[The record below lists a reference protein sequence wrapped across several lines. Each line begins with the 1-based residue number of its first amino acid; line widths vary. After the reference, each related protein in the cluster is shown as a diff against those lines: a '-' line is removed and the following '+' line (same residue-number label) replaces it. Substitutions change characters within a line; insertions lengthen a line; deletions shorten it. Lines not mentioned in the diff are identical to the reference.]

1 MHGLYKSPYN
11 KASMQ
16 SKRQTRTYHH
26 SIQLIILLSGISLLT
41 SCSQQA
47 PPYTPDLPPEDSITL
62 VAVGD
67 IMLGGTAEEIM
78 LKNGY
83 DYPFKRTRHLLDN
96 ADIVIGNLEGP
107 LTDNEIPETGNK
119 QYLFRS
125 PPQAVAPA
133 LRRAGFNAMNLANNH
148 ILDYGVIG
156 MNNTI
161 QSLNQHGII
170 SIGAGQNLSKARAG
184 RIIRTEH
191 GDVALLGYS
200 LTFPESF
207 WATDTRPGTAF
218 GHRQQ
223 IIEDIQ
229 RFSEQ
234 VDYIVVSFHWGREK
248 SETLRP
254 YQPRLARAAIDA
266 GADIVLGHHPH
277 ILQAVESYKQGLII
291 YSLGNYVFGSY
302 SQDARNSVV
311 ARISLHK
318 GNYHSA
324 ELTPINVLNTQV
336 VFQPRALQGEAAAD
350 VIRHMNRLSVSSNT
364 RLRLYNH
371 RGYLHSRSNKIQ
383 SIAPEH

>member
-1 MHGLYKSPYN
+1 
-11 KASMQ
+11 MQ
-16 SKRQTRTYHH
+16 TTRQTTTRHH
-26 SIQLIILLSGISLLT
+26 PAQLPAMATALFLLA
-41 SCSQQA
+41 SCSQQT
-47 PPYTPDLPPEDSITL
+47 PLYTPRPSPENSITL

-83 DYPFKRTRHLLDN
+83 DYPFKHTRQLLSN
-96 ADIVIGNLEGP
+96 AEIVIGNLEGP
-107 LTDNEIPETGNK
+107 LTNHQIPETPDK

-148 ILDYGVIG
+148 ILDYGVTG
-156 MNNTI
+156 MNDTL
-161 QSLNQHGII
+161 QSLDQSGII
-170 SIGAGQNLSKARAG
+170 GVGAGQNLSEARTG
-184 RIIRTEH
+184 RIIRTAH

-207 WATDTRPGTAF
+207 WATDTQPGTAF
-218 GHRQQ
+218 GHRKQ
-223 IIEDIQ
+223 IVEDIQ
-229 RFSEQ
+229 RLSQQ

-248 SETLRP
+248 AETLRP

-277 ILQAVESYKQGLII
+277 ILQAVETYKQGLII

-311 ARISLHK
+311 ARINLHS
-318 GNYHSA
+318 GHFHSV

-336 VFQPRALQGEAAAD
+336 VFQPAPLKGKAAAG
-350 VIRHMNRLSVSSNT
+350 VIEHINQLSANTNT
-364 RLRLYNH
+364 RLQLYKH
-371 RGYLHSRSNKIQ
+371 RGYLHSRPNKIQ
-383 SIAPEH
+383 SMAAEH

>member
-1 MHGLYKSPYN
+1 MHGLYKTPYN

-16 SKRQTRTYHH
+16 TTRQTGFSHRT
-26 SIQLIILLSGISLLT
+26 IQLITLSTALLLLT
-41 SCSQQA
+41 SCSRQASLQQ
-47 PPYTPDLPPEDSITL
+47 PDHPPEDSITL

-83 DYPFKRTRHLLDN
+83 DYPFKHTRQLFSN

-107 LTDNEIPETGNK
+107 LTNHEIPDNSDK

-125 PPQAVAPA
+125 PPEVVAPA

-156 MNNTI
+156 MNDTI
-161 QSLNQHGII
+161 QSLDRSGII
-170 SIGAGQNLSKARAG
+170 SLGAGQNLDQARAG
-184 RIIRTEH
+184 RIIRTTH

-218 GHRQQ
+218 GHKKQ
-223 IIEDIQ
+223 IVEDIQ
-229 RFSEQ
+229 RLSQQAE
-234 VDYIVVSFHWGREK
+234 YIVVSFHWGREK
-248 SETLRP
+248 TEALRP

-266 GADIVLGHHPH
+266 GADLVLGHHPH
-277 ILQAVESYKQGLII
+277 ILQAIETYKQGLII

-311 ARISLHK
+311 ARINLHN
-318 GNYHSA
+318 GRYHSA

-336 VFQPRALQGEAAAD
+336 VFQPRPLEGEAAAD
-350 VIRHMNRLSVSSNT
+350 VIRHINRLSVSSNT
-364 RLRLYNH
+364 QLKLFKY

-383 SIAPEH
+383 SMTLQH

>member
-1 MHGLYKSPYN
+1 
-11 KASMQ
+11 MQ
-16 SKRQTRTYHH
+16 TTRQTTTRHH
-26 SIQLIILLSGISLLT
+26 LARLPTLAITLFLLA
-41 SCSQQA
+41 SCSQQ
-47 PPYTPDLPPEDSITL
+47 TPLYIPEPSPQNSITL

-83 DYPFKRTRHLLDN
+83 DYPFKHTRQLLGN

-107 LTDNEIPETGNK
+107 LTNHEIPETPDK

-148 ILDYGVIG
+148 ILDYGVTG
-156 MNNTI
+156 MNDTL
-161 QSLNQHGII
+161 QSLDQSGITG
-170 SIGAGQNLSKARAG
+170 IGAGQNLSEARTG
-184 RIIRTEH
+184 RIIRTAH

-207 WATDTRPGTAF
+207 WATDTQPGTAF
-218 GHRQQ
+218 GHRKQ
-223 IIEDIQ
+223 IVEDIQ
-229 RFSEQ
+229 RLNQ
-234 VDYIVVSFHWGREK
+234 QADYIVVSFHWGREK
-248 SETLRP
+248 AENLRP

-277 ILQAVESYKQGLII
+277 ILQAIEAYKQGLII

-311 ARISLHK
+311 ARINLHS
-318 GNYHSA
+318 GNFYSV

-336 VFQPRALQGEAAAD
+336 VFQPAPLKGKAAAN
-350 VIRHMNRLSVSSNT
+350 VIQHINQLSANTNT
-364 RLRLYNH
+364 RLQLYNH
-371 RGYLHSRSNKIQ
+371 RGYLHSLSNKIQ
-383 SIAPEH
+383 SMSPEH

>member
-1 MHGLYKSPYN
+1 
-11 KASMQ
+11 
-16 SKRQTRTYHH
+16 
-26 SIQLIILLSGISLLT
+26 
-41 SCSQQA
+41 
-47 PPYTPDLPPEDSITL
+47 

-83 DYPFKRTRHLLDN
+83 DYPFKHTRHLFN
-96 ADIVIGNLEGP
+96 GADIVIGNLEGP
-107 LTDNEIPETGNK
+107 LTNSETPMTDDK

-148 ILDYGVIG
+148 ILDYGVTG
-156 MNNTI
+156 MNDTI
-161 QSLNQHGII
+161 QSLDKSGII
-170 SIGAGQNLSKARAG
+170 SLGAGQNLGQARAG
-184 RIIRTEH
+184 RIIRTAH

-207 WATDTRPGTAF
+207 WATETRPGTAF
-218 GHRQQ
+218 GHRKQ
-223 IIEDIQ
+223 IVADIQ
-229 RFSEQ
+229 RLSQQ

-248 SETLRP
+248 TEALRP

-266 GADIVLGHHPH
+266 GADVVLGHHPH
-277 ILQAVESYKQGLII
+277 ILQAIETYKQGLII

-311 ARISLHK
+311 ARINLHN
-318 GNYHSA
+318 GNFHSA

-336 VFQPRALQGEAAAD
+336 IFQPRPLKGEAAAD
-350 VIRHMNRLSVSSNT
+350 VIRHINQLSDSHKT
-364 RLRLYNH
+364 QLEFYKH

-383 SIAPEH
+383 SMTLQH

>member
-1 MHGLYKSPYN
+1 VHGLYKSPYN

-16 SKRQTRTYHH
+16 SKRQRTTCPH
-26 SIQLIILLSGISLLT
+26 SIQLLTLLAGLCLLA
-41 SCSQQA
+41 SCSRQA
-47 PPYTPDLPPEDSITL
+47 TLYTPDQPPEDSITL

-83 DYPFKRTRHLLDN
+83 DYPFKHTRHLLSN

-107 LTDNEIPETGNK
+107 LTSSETPQISDK

-125 PPQAVAPA
+125 PPQAVSPA

-148 ILDYGVIG
+148 ILDYGMNG
-156 MNNTI
+156 MNETI
-161 QSLNQHGII
+161 QFLDQFGIT
-170 SIGAGQNLSKARAG
+170 SVGAGQNLSEARAG
-184 RIIRTEH
+184 RIIRTAH

-200 LTFPESF
+200 LTFPEAF
-207 WATDTRPGTAF
+207 WATGTRPGTAF
-218 GHRQQ
+218 GHRKQ
-223 IIEDIQ
+223 IVEDIQ
-229 RFSEQ
+229 RLSQ
-234 VDYIVVSFHWGREK
+234 QADYVVVSFHWGREK

-277 ILQAVESYKQGLII
+277 ILQAIEAYKHGLII

-311 ARISLHK
+311 ARIYLHN
-318 GNYHSA
+318 GSFYSA

-336 VFQPRALQGEAAAD
+336 VFQPAPLKEEAAAG
-350 VIRHMNRLSVSSNT
+350 VIQHINQLSASRNT
-364 RLRLYNH
+364 RLQLYKH

-383 SIAPEH
+383 SMSPEH

>member
-1 MHGLYKSPYN
+1 
-11 KASMQ
+11 MQ
-16 SKRQTRTYHH
+16 SKRQTSTYHH
-26 SIQLIILLSGISLLT
+26 SIQLITLLT
-41 SCSQQA
+41 GLCLLGSCSRQT
-47 PPYTPDLPPEDSITL
+47 PLYTPDLPPEDSITL

-83 DYPFKRTRHLLDN
+83 DYPFKHTRHLLDN

-133 LRRAGFNAMNLANNH
+133 LQRAGFNAMNLANNH
-148 ILDYGVIG
+148 MLDYGVTG

-161 QSLNQHGII
+161 QSLGQYDII
-170 SIGAGQNLSKARAG
+170 GIGAGQNLSQARAG
-184 RIIRTEH
+184 RIIRTRH

-207 WATDTRPGTAF
+207 WATDSRPGTAF
-218 GHRQQ
+218 GHRKQ
-223 IIEDIQ
+223 IIEDVQ
-229 RFSEQ
+229 RLREQ
-234 VDYIVVSFHWGREK
+234 ADYIVVSFHWGREK
-248 SETLRP
+248 SEALRP

-277 ILQAVESYKQGLII
+277 ILQAIEAYKHGLII

-302 SQDARNSVV
+302 SRDARTSVV
-311 ARISLHK
+311 ARISLHN

-350 VIRHMNRLSVSSNT
+350 VIQQINRLSVSSDT
-364 RLRLYNH
+364 RLRLYKH

-383 SIAPEH
+383 SIPPEH